1 MTFTLVR
8 FGCEDISVDSDT
20 IINFPVGVPG
30 FENCHRFKL
39 FHEEGRTNVF
49 WLQSLDDPELAFSLT
64 DPALLKLAYEV
75 ALDDKEQELLDFDD
89 GDELQLAVI
98 LSRVAKDMGE
108 QKSAVYALT
117 RSPIVINIAKRLAIQ
132 KSIQEVEFTIRGR

>member
-1 MTFTLVR
+1 M
-8 FGCEDISVDSDT
+8 G
-20 IINFPVGVPG
+20 N
-30 FENCHRFKL
+30 
-39 FHEEGRTNVF
+39 
-49 WLQSLDDPELAFSLT
+49 LALT

-75 ALDDKEQELLDFDD
+75 SLDDNEQKLLAFDE

-98 LSRVAKDMGE
+98 LSRVAKDTEE